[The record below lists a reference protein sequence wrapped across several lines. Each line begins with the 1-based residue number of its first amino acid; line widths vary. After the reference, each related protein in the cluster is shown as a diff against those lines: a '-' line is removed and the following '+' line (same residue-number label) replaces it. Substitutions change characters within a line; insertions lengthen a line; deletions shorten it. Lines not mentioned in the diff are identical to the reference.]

1 LTQDRSSKLS
11 FSIEESVW
19 LNKGQEVDE
28 IVSLSLDPEITVQ
41 EHGEYVLIRGGLR
54 LTGEY
59 RSSGNHLLSDG
70 EHESLASQVA
80 YRSIEEV
87 TLNEDGTGEIRH
99 HFPIDVTIPQE
110 RIRSLDDIYVIV
122 DSFDYDLP
130 ERGCIQLTAD
140 VSITGMSAGK
150 TNKEV
155 VEEEVTHEEA
165 DRTFHF
171 EAYNEEQVEQQVT
184 SRAEVP
190 EIIEESTNE
199 ISDEYQEEETV
210 VQFPTEEVVARVDEE
225 EVVEEVK
232 VEEEFFSEVDEVET
246 YEMSEED
253 PRIEEVEV
261 EAEFS
266 ETVEVPVEDVA
277 KENQSPAVAF
287 GVVKD
292 RPKTKAAEANEQP
305 QAKEEGFSLAKSFTG
320 ERRQEVKRATQQQEE
335 VQELQNKVEA
345 TESQEKQD
353 EEVTTP
359 REENALYLTK
369 MLTKGE
375 GEQFKKLKLCII
387 RENETLETI
396 AARYEINQSTL
407 IRVNRLNDAKVEE
420 GQILYIPVTQ

>member
-1 LTQDRSSKLS
+1 MTQDRSSKLS

-59 RSSGNHLLSDG
+59 RSSGKITPEG

-87 TLNEDGTGEIRH
+87 TLHEDGTGEIRH

-150 TNKEV
+150 SSKEV
-155 VEEEVTHEEA
+155 IEEVATQEV

-171 EAYNEEQVEQQVT
+171 EAYNEEQVEKEVT
-184 SRAEVP
+184 SRADIPLNDEIP
-190 EIIEESTNE
+190 ELVEEESITELIEEH
-199 ISDEYQEEETV
+199 QEEETV

-225 EVVEEVK
+225 EAVEEVT
-232 VEEEFFSEVDEVET
+232 VEEEVFSEGDEVEA
-246 YEMSEED
+246 YELLEEES
-253 PRIEEVEV
+253 RTEAVEV
-261 EAEFS
+261 EAELS
-266 ETVEVPVEDVA
+266 EEVT
-277 KENQSPAVAF
+277 KEIKSPAVAF
-287 GVVKD
+287 GVVKNP
-292 RPKTKAAEANEQP
+292 PKTEPVAEANEQP
-305 QAKEEGFSLAKSFTG
+305 QAKEEGFSLAKSFTK
-320 ERRQEVKRATQQQEE
+320 ERRQEVKQATQQQE
-335 VQELQNKVEA
+335 VQELEDEVEA
-345 TESQEKQD
+345 IESHEQQV

-369 MLTKGE
+369 MLTKGD

-407 IRVNRLNDAKVEE
+407 IRVNRLNDANVEE